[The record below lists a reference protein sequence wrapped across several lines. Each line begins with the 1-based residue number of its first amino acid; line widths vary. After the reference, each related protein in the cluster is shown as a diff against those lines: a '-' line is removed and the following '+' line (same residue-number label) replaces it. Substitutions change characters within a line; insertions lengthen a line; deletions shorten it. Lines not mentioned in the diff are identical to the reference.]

1 MSAPLPLSTSTG
13 AESIMPIPVTILTG
27 RIGADA
33 RPPRGR
39 VPIPRARAGIRD
51 VNPRGGIAPEP
62 RRVDVTDTRRRATA
76 FAAGSV
82 DDLDADDD
90 DDDDPKMSKEEL
102 KRRAFRASAPRETP
116 EATRA
121 KSSSGAASLLPQLV
135 DGAEVFFLLTAG
147 GTRAASAYD
156 SAQRRAAYVAA
167 NPSAPPPPPVPVS
180 AWAADA
186 ALFGAVAA
194 GAVIRRRSQTPD
206 SEPSGPGATA
216 RARRNAEGYAPTGV
230 FARVKN
236 LEMSQDRIA
245 ASVDRANRDLSRVS
259 TRIRAT
265 RRELSPSLRKVEA
278 RTEEQAQYSAAMERR
293 LATLGDEVKA
303 AQETMMAL
311 TDMTAKQFGA
321 LSAAVKELKEAGAA
335 APSPPAAGPV
345 PASSPAQ
352 PAAPRQP
359 VAARATDG
367 DPDGERRRRQQQR
380 QQQPPPAVP
389 PPPPRPQ
396 RKPWSGAG
404 WPGAVELAAQE
415 AGGSFR
421 TDRVTDKDGN
431 VTETRQMNVNRRRL
445 TTLRVGG
452 RQPRGRGREPGARR
466 AEAAQTI
473 AGKSAEER
481 TGSSG
486 SAGGSSGGG
495 SSGGGSATASDA
507 GEGAGVEDVE

>member
-1 MSAPLPLSTSTG
+1 
-13 AESIMPIPVTILTG
+13 MPIPVAILAG
-27 RIGADA
+27 QIGADA

-102 KRRAFRASAPRETP
+102 KRRAVRASAPRETP

-321 LSAAVKELKEAGAA
+321 LSAAVKELKEA
-335 APSPPAAGPV
+335 AGPV

-367 DPDGERRRRQQQR
+367 DPDGERRRQQQQR
-380 QQQPPPAVP
+380 QQQQPPPPPAV
-389 PPPPRPQ
+389 PPPRPQ

-452 RQPRGRGREPGARR
+452 QQPQPRGREPGARG
-466 AEAAQTI
+466 AEPAQTI

-486 SAGGSSGGG
+486 SVGGSSAGG

>member
-1 MSAPLPLSTSTG
+1 
-13 AESIMPIPVTILTG
+13 MPIPVAILTG

-33 RPPRGR
+33 RPLRGR
-39 VPIPRARAGIRD
+39 VPIPRARTGIRD

-62 RRVDVTDTRRRATA
+62 RRVDGTDTRRRATA

-90 DDDDPKMSKEEL
+90 EDDDPKMSKEEL
-102 KRRAFRASAPRETP
+102 KRRAVRASAPRETP

-167 NPSAPPPPPVPVS
+167 NPSAPPPPPVPIS

-194 GAVIRRRSQTPD
+194 GAVIRRRSPRAD
-206 SEPSGPGATA
+206 SEPSGPGAA
-216 RARRNAEGYAPTGV
+216 VRARRTAEGYAPTGV

-259 TRIRAT
+259 TRVRAT

-335 APSPPAAGPV
+335 APSPPPAAAPSPSPPVAGPV
-345 PASSPAQ
+345 PASSPV
-352 PAAPRQP
+352 QP

-367 DPDGERRRRQQQR
+367 GPDGERRREQR
-380 QQQPPPAVP
+380 QPPP

-452 RQPRGRGREPGARR
+452 QQQPQPGARREPGARLGKP
-466 AEAAQTI
+466 AQTI
-473 AGKSAEER
+473 AGKSAEEG

-486 SAGGSSGGG
+486 SVGGSPGGG
-495 SSGGGSATASDA
+495 SSVGGSATASDA

>member
-1 MSAPLPLSTSTG
+1 
-13 AESIMPIPVTILTG
+13 MPIPVAILTG

-39 VPIPRARAGIRD
+39 VPIPRARTGIRD

-62 RRVDVTDTRRRATA
+62 RRVDGTDTRRRATA

-102 KRRAFRASAPRETP
+102 KRRAVRASAPRETP

-135 DGAEVFFLLTAG
+135 DGAEVFFLLAAG

-167 NPSAPPPPPVPVS
+167 NPSAPPPPPVPLS

-194 GAVIRRRSQTPD
+194 GAVIRRRSPPD
-206 SEPSGPGATA
+206 SEPSGPGAA
-216 RARRNAEGYAPTGV
+216 VRARRTAEGYAPTGV

-259 TRIRAT
+259 TRVRAT

-335 APSPPAAGPV
+335 APSPPPPAAAPA
-345 PASSPAQ
+345 PASSSA
-352 PAAPRQP
+352 QP

-367 DPDGERRRRQQQR
+367 DPDGEERRE
-380 QQQPPPAVP
+380 QQPPPRSPRP
-389 PPPPRPQ
+389 PRPPRPQ

-421 TDRVTDKDGN
+421 TDRVTDEDGN

-452 RQPRGRGREPGARR
+452 QQPRGQGRGPGARR
-466 AEAAQTI
+466 AKPARTI
-473 AGKSAEER
+473 AGKSAEEG

-486 SAGGSSGGG
+486 NVGGSSDGG
-495 SSGGGSATASDA
+495 SGGGGSATASDA